1 MKNTMNLFE
10 LVRIEKSALRSPDR
24 SHGGFSVRA
33 KKKLTLPYILL
44 LVITILFSGCN
55 KKQPR
60 YEITS
65 TPVFDQEY
73 YQNALAAVNETLD
86 DNPENADAYFKKSKI
101 LLEIKEP
108 KEALASIDKAIS
120 LAGNNPDYSLVKI
133 RAHAAAG
140 EMPQAFEEAQQ
151 AIKIG
156 NVSEELYSIV
166 AEGNLQNANY
176 RQALRY
182 ADAALSLNPNSAE
195 NYYRKG
201 LAYVALSDTAKASV
215 NFLKSLDYGKRP
227 QEVYGTLVKMYVDF
241 DNYGLA
247 YQYLQEMEMG
257 ENVKIEF
264 EKARIL
270 RKVGQVDSAT
280 ILLYSILHDPE
291 KLQEVG
297 EVPVYQEL
305 KDIYL
310 VARNY
315 DSTLLYA
322 NKLLVLNEKDKE
334 AIITIARV
342 NDRRQYYS
350 QAVGEYKRILEIDST
365 LQPQIHKLAAEE
377 LDELQRKIAYLQ
389 RRREQER
396 LREQLRP
403 VPLLNP
409 VEPERN
415 NK

>member
-1 MKNTMNLFE
+1 
-10 LVRIEKSALRSPDR
+10 
-24 SHGGFSVRA
+24 
-33 KKKLTLPYILL
+33 
-44 LVITILFSGCN
+44 
-55 KKQPR
+55 
-60 YEITS
+60 
-65 TPVFDQEY
+65 
-73 YQNALAAVNETLD
+73 
-86 DNPENADAYFKKSKI
+86 
-101 LLEIKEP
+101 
-108 KEALASIDKAIS
+108 
-120 LAGNNPDYSLVKI
+120 
-133 RAHAAAG
+133 
-140 EMPQAFEEAQQ
+140 MPQAFEEAQQ

-182 ADAALSLNPNSAE
+182 ADAALLLNPNSAE

-215 NFLKSLDYGKRP
+215 NFLKSMEYGKLP
-227 QEVYGTLVKMYVDF
+227 QEVYVTLVKMYVDF

-257 ENVKIEF
+257 ENVKMEF

-297 EVPVYQEL
+297 EAPVYQEL

-310 VARNY
+310 DARIY

-322 NKLLVLNEKDKE
+322 NKLLALNEKDKE
-334 AIITIARV
+334 AIITMARV
-342 NDRRQYYS
+342 YDRRQSYA
-350 QAVGEYKRILEIDST
+350 QAVSEYNRILSMDST
-365 LQPQIHKLAAEE
+365 LQPQIHKLAVEE
-377 LDELQRKIAYLQ
+377 LDYLERKIAYLQ
-389 RRREQER
+389 RRKEQER

-403 VPLLNP
+403 IPLLNP

-415 NK
+415 NN